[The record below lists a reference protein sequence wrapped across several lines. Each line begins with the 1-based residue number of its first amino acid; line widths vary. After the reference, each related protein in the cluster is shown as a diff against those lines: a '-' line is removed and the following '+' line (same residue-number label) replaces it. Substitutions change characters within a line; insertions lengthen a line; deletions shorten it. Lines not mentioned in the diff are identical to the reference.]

1 MTQTLAATPLV
12 RSSAQNLLPVF
23 ELIDFSPEEQTD
35 FNPLGKGSEAAVPEV
50 CLTDIDGNSETIE
63 WFRNL
68 VAMAEGSMEA
78 MGQSVFATT

>member
-23 ELIDFSPEEQTD
+23 ELIDFSPGDQFD
-35 FNPLGKGSEAAVPEV
+35 FSPLGKGTDAAVPEV
-50 CLTDIDGNSETIE
+50 ALTDVEGNSETIE

-68 VAMAEGSMEA
+68 IAMAESSLEGTGM
-78 MGQSVFATT
+78 SVFAT